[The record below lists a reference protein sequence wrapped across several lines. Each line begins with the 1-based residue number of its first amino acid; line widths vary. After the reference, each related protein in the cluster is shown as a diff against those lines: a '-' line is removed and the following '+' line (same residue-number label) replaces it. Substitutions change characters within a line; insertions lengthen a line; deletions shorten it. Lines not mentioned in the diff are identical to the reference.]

1 MKNNNLWRIIWV
13 VGIYGILVVIL
24 YLVVLYK
31 VKWENKDLNTYL
43 YFYDC
48 GYELCTSSLSSTDE
62 YYSKVACENDICPY
76 ITEIIDTKVIL
87 DNGEKMYIY
96 DYTNGKIINDE
107 YVTYKYLGN
116 DFYAVTNEQNKQGII
131 SNDGVVVVDFKYDKI
146 NDYLDNFVSY
156 EENGLYGI
164 FNEEK
169 SIDIVAQYEDV
180 VLINDILFAYKSNN
194 YYYVKYFNS
203 DNAED
208 NIEYDFVYSYNGI
221 ILAIKD
227 KKINILD
234 GDLNSILL
242 MKIDTYYEYKTEWER
257 ESLNL
262 HGKGNYLYF
271 SIVDENGIEINYI
284 YDTKNKRFI

>member
-116 DFYAVTNEQNKQGII
+116 DFFAVTNEQNKQGII